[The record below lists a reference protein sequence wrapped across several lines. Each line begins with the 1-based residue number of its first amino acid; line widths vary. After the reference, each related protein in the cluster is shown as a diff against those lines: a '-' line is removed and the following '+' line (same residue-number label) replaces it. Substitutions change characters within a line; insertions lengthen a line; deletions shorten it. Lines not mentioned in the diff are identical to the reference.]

1 MQSKFAMPSPPKP
14 KKELTNV
21 CDLKARFPTYER
33 DRDRHLFS
41 IIKECLDWRI
51 AHSKKDD
58 GSNFNVRDSA
68 IHRYLPYIKTKRD
81 MAGVK
86 KNICN
91 KFGTRK
97 DHPEFHHYY
106 QYEEL
111 STIFKNQRNFN
122 PLEGLVNDVYDIEE
136 QQELC
141 FPSNSFFQTPAP
153 VSTIVETNDTTGDF
167 VIEFG
172 TRHVFKAPIM
182 SESHYFECVKVFNEM
197 CRSYI

>member
-1 MQSKFAMPSPPKP
+1 MQSKFAMPSPPAP

-21 CDLKARFPTYER
+21 CDLKVRFPTYER
-33 DRDRHLFS
+33 DRDRHLIS

-58 GSNFNVRDSA
+58 GSNFNVRNSA
-68 IHRYLPYIKTKRD
+68 IHRYMPYIKTRRD

-97 DHPEFHHYY
+97 DLPEFHHYY

-111 STIFKNQRNFN
+111 STIFKDQINFN
-122 PLEGLVNDVYDIEE
+122 PLEGIMYDEYDTEE

-141 FPSNSFFQTPAP
+141 FIPTPE
-153 VSTIVETNDTTGDF
+153 STIVETNDTTGDF
-167 VIEFG
+167 IIEFG
-172 TRHVFKAPIM
+172 TRHAFKAPIM

>member
-1 MQSKFAMPSPPKP
+1 MTTSKFAMPSPTTP
-14 KKELTNV
+14 KKQLTNV
-21 CDLKARFPTYER
+21 CDLKVRFPTYER
-33 DRDRHLFS
+33 DRDRHLIS

-51 AHSKKDD
+51 AHSKEDD

-68 IHRYLPYIKTKRD
+68 IHRYMPYIKTQRD

-97 DHPEFHHYY
+97 DLPEFHHYY

-122 PLEGLVNDVYDIEE
+122 PLEGILYTEE

-141 FPSNSFFQTPAP
+141 FTP
-153 VSTIVETNDTTGDF
+153 STIVETNDTTGDF
-167 VIEFG
+167 MIEFG

>member
-33 DRDRHLFS
+33 DRDRHLIS

-51 AHSKKDD
+51 AHGREDD
-58 GSNFNVRDSA
+58 GSNFCVRDSV
-68 IHRYLPYIKTKRD
+68 IYKYLPYIKTQRD

-91 KFGTRK
+91 KFSTRK
-97 DHPEFHHYY
+97 DHPDFHHYY
-106 QYEEL
+106 QYKEL
-111 STIFKNQRNFN
+111 STIFKDQISFN
-122 PLEGLVNDVYDIEE
+122 PLEGIVYDEYDTEE

-141 FPSNSFFQTPAP
+141 FTPSPG
-153 VSTIVETNDTTGDF
+153 STIVETNDTTGDF
-167 VIEFG
+167 IIEFG

-197 CRSYI
+197 CRSYS

>member
-1 MQSKFAMPSPPKP
+1 MTTSKFAMPSPTTP
-14 KKELTNV
+14 KKVLTNV
-21 CDLKARFPTYER
+21 CDLKVRFPTYER
-33 DRDRHLFS
+33 DRDRHLIS

-68 IHRYLPYIKTKRD
+68 IHRYLPYIKTQRD

-97 DHPEFHHYY
+97 DLPEFHHYY

-122 PLEGLVNDVYDIEE
+122 PLEGILYTEE

-141 FPSNSFFQTPAP
+141 FTP
-153 VSTIVETNDTTGDF
+153 STIVETHETHDTTGDF
-167 VIEFG
+167 MIEFG